1 MSPNTIYTL
10 YEVTNQTKKILSTY
24 PDDSD
29 EIILNGHYIHLFMK
43 LNDKHL
49 ETKEEYDEFQKVMN
63 DIMVQPLETLNE
75 KQRTIRNF
83 YNNDI
88 KVKYDLLPNYDLCRW
103 SVDLLRFKNLKRLH
117 LSYLYLYEVKNIHY
131 GILMINIESSFLH
144 QFSFIMPPKGAEM
157 NGLERILCASS
168 MRKCVKKICGLPS
181 SLNFLSL
188 INNQLTKLPQLQHTS
203 LVYLNF
209 TNNNIST
216 LPFLPDSIQ
225 TLCFNYNKIIN
236 IPNFPKSLKHL
247 ECSWNRI
254 HFFTSPMSKDIKT
267 IICDNNQIYQLPCL
281 SELHNLK
288 TLSCNSNVIT
298 ELPPLPGL
306 IEYINFSDNPIQIFV
321 PFPFSLI
328 E

>member
-1 MSPNTIYTL
+1 
-10 YEVTNQTKKILSTY
+10 
-24 PDDSD
+24 
-29 EIILNGHYIHLFMK
+29 
-43 LNDKHL
+43 
-49 ETKEEYDEFQKVMN
+49 MN
-63 DIMVQPLETLNE
+63 DIILKPLETLNE

-83 YNNDI
+83 YNYYI

-117 LSYLYLYEVKNIHY
+117 LSHLYLFEVKNIHY
-131 GILMINIESSFLH
+131 GILMINIENSFL
-144 QFSFIMPPKGAEM
+144 
-157 NGLERILCASS
+157 
-168 MRKCVKKICGLPS
+168 KKICGLPS
-181 SLNFLSL
+181 SLNYLSC
-188 INNQLTKLPQLQHTS
+188 INNELTKLPQLQHMA

-254 HFFTSPMSKDIKT
+254 HFFTTPISKDIKT

-306 IEYINFSDNPIQIFV
+306 IEYINYSNNPIQIFV

>member
-1 MSPNTIYTL
+1 MSPTSIYTL
-10 YEVTNQTKKILSTY
+10 YEVTNQAKKILSTY
-24 PDDSD
+24 PDDSE

-43 LNDKHL
+43 MNDKHL
-49 ETKEEYDEFQKVMN
+49 ETKKEYDEFQKVMN
-63 DIMVQPLETLNE
+63 DIILKPLETLNE
-75 KQRTIRNF
+75 KQRIIRNF
-83 YNNDI
+83 YNDYI
-88 KVKYDLLPNYDLCRW
+88 KVTIPNYDLCRW
-103 SVDLLRFKNLKRLH
+103 SVDLLRFKHLKRLH

-131 GILMINIESSFLH
+131 GILMINIENSFL
-144 QFSFIMPPKGAEM
+144 
-157 NGLERILCASS
+157 
-168 MRKCVKKICGLPS
+168 KKICGLPS
-181 SLNFLSL
+181 SLNYLSC
-188 INNQLTKLPQLQHTS
+188 INNELTKLPHLQHMV

-236 IPNFPKSLKHL
+236 IPNFPKYLKHL

-254 HFFTSPMSKDIKT
+254 HFFNTPISKDIKT

-306 IEYINFSDNPIQIFV
+306 IEYINYSNNPIQIFV